1 MEITD
6 IDTVSRTIPFADSFP
21 VSYES
26 HSGTEHLFV
35 RVSTDT
41 EHVGYG
47 EGTALPW
54 FTGDVG
60 EGLEAVVDRYLS
72 SQLAGDTLAE
82 AIATT
87 REFIDAFP
95 GAPGAKAAVEM
106 ALLDL
111 SSKEAGVPLST
122 HLGSRIRDSVP
133 VTQVIPALSPEAA
146 ADRVLDATEQGFRSF
161 KVKATGDGDSDVE
174 RINAVTAAL
183 PSDGVV
189 RVDANTGWERYN
201 RAKAVLDRLDHPGRI
216 EYIEQPVA
224 THRIDDMRR
233 LWDATDVP
241 VYADE
246 SFAGPDDVVAH
257 PDAVAGC
264 HLKLAKAGSLERLT
278 EMARLAAR
286 RDMRVTV
293 VSAFGT
299 SLDAAAN
306 LHVAAVLDNLS
317 AGAELC
323 TGLTVEDPTSPKLP
337 VAGEVE
343 IPTRPGIGVELDD
356 SLFDQ
361 G

>member
-1 MEITD
+1 MEIVE
-6 IDTVSRTIPFADSFP
+6 IDAVSRMIPFESSFP

-35 RVSTDT
+35 RVRTDT
-41 EHVGYG
+41 EHIGYG

-60 EGLEAVVDRYLS
+60 EGLRTVVDRYLTPKVTGETLEDA
-72 SQLAGDTLAE
+72 LAGID
-82 AIATT
+82 
-87 REFIDAFP
+87 EFIDAFP

-111 SSKEAGVPLST
+111 SAKQAGVPLST
-122 HLGSRIRDSVP
+122 LLGTRIRNTVP
-133 VTQVIPALSPEAA
+133 ATQVIPALRPEAA
-146 ADRVLDATEQGFRSF
+146 AERVAEAAADGFRSF
-161 KVKATGDGDSDVE
+161 KLKADGEADGDVA

-183 PSDGVV
+183 PDDGVV
-189 RVDANTGWERYN
+189 RVDANTGWRRYY
-201 RAKAVLDRLDHPGRI
+201 RAKEVVERLAQPDRI

-224 THRIDDMRR
+224 THRINDMRR
-233 LWDATDVP
+233 LWEETGIP

-246 SFAGPDDVVAH
+246 SFAGPDDVVEH

-264 HLKLAKAGSLERLT
+264 HLKLAKAGSLRRIT

-286 RDMRVTV
+286 REMCVTV

-299 SLDAAAN
+299 SLDATAN

-323 TGLTVEDPTSPKLP
+323 TGLTAEDPTDPTLP
-337 VAGEVE
+337 VAAEVE
-343 IPTRPGIGVELDD
+343 IPTEPGIGVELDD
-356 SLFDQ
+356 AVFTSR
-361 G
+361 

>member
-1 MEITD
+1 MEVTN
-6 IDTVSRTIPFADSFP
+6 IDTVSRTIPFADAFP

-26 HSGTEHLFV
+26 HGGTEHLFV
-35 RVSTDT
+35 RIRTDT
-41 EHVGYG
+41 EYVGYG

-72 SQLAGDTLAE
+72 PKIAKKPLAE
-82 AIATT
+82 AITATH
-87 REFIDAFP
+87 ELIDSFP

-111 SSKEAGVPLST
+111 SSKDAGVPLST
-122 HLGSRIRDSVP
+122 HLGSRLRESVS

-146 ADRVLDATEQGFRSF
+146 ADRVANAEGKGFESF
-161 KVKATGDGDSDVE
+161 KVKADGDPDGDVE

-183 PSDGVV
+183 PANGVV
-189 RVDANTGWERYN
+189 RVDANTGWQRYN
-201 RAKAVLDRLDHPGRI
+201 RAKAVIDRLDHPDRI

-233 LWDATDVP
+233 LWDTTNLP

-246 SFAGPDDVVAH
+246 SFAGPDDVVEH
-257 PDAVAGC
+257 PDSVAGC
-264 HLKLAKAGSLERLT
+264 HLKLAKAGSLERIT
-278 EMARLAAR
+278 EMARLASR

-323 TGLTVEDPTSPKLP
+323 TGLTAEDPTSPSFP
-337 VAGEVE
+337 VAGEVD
-343 IPTRPGIGVELDD
+343 IPSRPGIGVELDD
-356 SLFDQ
+356 RLFESA
-361 G
+361 

>member
-1 MEITD
+1 MEIID
-6 IDTVSRTIPFADSFP
+6 IDTVSRPIPFADAFP

-35 RVSTDT
+35 RVRTDT
-41 EHVGYG
+41 DHVGYG

-54 FTGDVG
+54 FTGDVS

-72 SQLAGDTLAE
+72 PRIIGQSLPDS
-82 AIATT
+82 IAAT
-87 REFIDAFP
+87 RELIDAFP

-111 SSKEAGVPLST
+111 SSKNAGVPLST
-122 HLGSRIRDSVP
+122 HLGSRIRESVS

-146 ADRVLDATEQGFRSF
+146 VDRVENASNRGFESF
-161 KVKATGDGDSDVE
+161 KLKADGDPDGDVE
-174 RINAVTAAL
+174 RINAVTTAL
-183 PSDGVV
+183 PNGGVV

-201 RAKAVLDRLDHPGRI
+201 RAKAVIDRLDHPDRI

-233 LWDATDVP
+233 LWDTTDIP

-246 SFAGPDDVVAH
+246 SFAGPDDVVEH
-257 PDAVAGC
+257 PESVAGC
-264 HLKLAKAGSLERLT
+264 HLKLAKAGSLERIT
-278 EMARLAAR
+278 EMARLASR

-323 TGLTVEDPTSPKLP
+323 TGLIAEDPTSPSFS
-337 VAGEVE
+337 VAAEVD

-356 SLFDQ
+356 CLFESV
-361 G
+361 

>member
-1 MEITD
+1 MEILD
-6 IDTVSRTIPFADSFP
+6 IDTVSRTIPFGSAFP

-35 RVSTDT
+35 RVRTDT

-54 FTGDVG
+54 FTGDVA
-60 EGLEAVVDRYLS
+60 EGLEAVVDRYLA
-72 SQLAGDTLAE
+72 QQVVGKTLPE
-82 AIATT
+82 AVATT
-87 REFIDAFP
+87 RGFIDEFP

-111 SSKEAGVPLST
+111 SAKQANVPLST
-122 HLGSRIRDSVP
+122 LLGSRIRESVP
-133 VTQVIPALSPEAA
+133 VTQVVPALSPADA
-146 ADRVLDATEQGFRSF
+146 ADRVAAAAEEGFRSF
-161 KVKATGDGDSDVE
+161 KVKADGNPAGDVE

-183 PSDGVV
+183 PDDGVL
-189 RVDANTGWERYN
+189 RVDANTGWRRYR
-201 RAKAVLDRLDHPGRI
+201 RAKSVIDQLDRPDCI
-216 EYIEQPVA
+216 EYVEQPVA

-233 LWDATDVP
+233 LWDDTGIP
-241 VYADE
+241 IYADE
-246 SFAGPDDVVAH
+246 SFAGPDDVVEH

-264 HLKLAKAGSLERLT
+264 HLKLAKAGSLERIT
-278 EMARLAAR
+278 EMGRLASR
-286 RDMRVTV
+286 REMRVSV
-293 VSAFGT
+293 VSAFGS

-323 TGLTVEDPTSPKLP
+323 TGLMTEDPTTPTLP
-337 VAGEVE
+337 VAGQVD
-343 IPTRPGIGVELDD
+343 IPTGPGIGVELDD
-356 SLFDQ
+356 ELFET